1 VGDALQQTNPDS
13 DQHPAKPH
21 RHWYRLALFTTV
33 ALLLAIVALLPVAVG
48 SMQQV
53 LGRGSDPLYDLITGN
68 VVTHEVAEVAE
79 DDATYV
85 NLGMVDLDETTGQLT
100 VAVSGNRN
108 CPQACPA
115 LNLVFTALDD
125 DADQR
130 RGLPPSATLELTP
143 DDRIFSQAVQLPLR
157 GQPSLYPFD
166 QYRIW
171 LGVGG
176 VVTQADGA
184 SVELE
189 PETLQGRATVTVQ
202 NRVPDMLMAAPV
214 AIAPDTVQA
223 GTDPFGHLAV
233 QALVFERPDYL
244 KVLAVTLVVLIGISA
259 ALALFTRGLNDLALG
274 FGGLILGVWG
284 VRSVLMPQSIGTV
297 TAIDLALSWLILLLL
312 LGLALRAALHF
323 LHQSEL
329 PRPAMGRRPRESKR

>member
-1 VGDALQQTNPDS
+1 MPDS
-13 DQHPAKPH
+13 DQQLAKPH

-33 ALLLAIVALLPVAVG
+33 ALLLAIVALLPVAVS

-68 VVTHEVAEVAE
+68 VVTHEVAAAAE
-79 DDATYV
+79 TDATYV

-115 LNLVFTALDD
+115 LNLTFTALDD

-143 DDRIFSQAVQLPLR
+143 DDRIFSQAVQLPVR

-176 VVTQADGA
+176 VATQPDGTK
-184 SVELE
+184 VELR
-189 PETLQGRATVTVQ
+189 PETLQGRTVTLQ
-202 NRVPDMLMAAPV
+202 NRIPDMLMDAPA
-214 AIAPDTVQA
+214 AIAPDTVHA
-223 GTDPFGHLAV
+223 GTDPFVHLGV

-323 LHQSEL
+323 LHHSEL
-329 PRPAMGRRPRESKR
+329 PRPAPRGRSRESNR